1 MLENIALI
9 KEVHEHLATLKAQE
23 IARAM
28 LKKISQDHLSLYR
41 VSSCTPIEIFYVQF
55 IRAVMMKENKI
66 MIVTPFSLIDNLRN
80 INVIIENIKIL
91 TDTKHILIVDMLS
104 NEIHYEGTACN
115 TVK

>member
-9 KEVHEHLATLKAQE
+9 KEVHEHLATPKAQN
-23 IARAM
+23 IARDM
-28 LKKISQDHLSLYR
+28 LRKISQEHIALYR
-41 VSSCTPIEIFYVQF
+41 VSTCSPTEIFYIQF
-55 IRAVMMKENKI
+55 IRALMMNEDQI

-91 TDTKHILIVDMLS
+91 AHKKHILIVDMLS
-104 NEIHYEGTACN
+104 NEIHYKGTACN